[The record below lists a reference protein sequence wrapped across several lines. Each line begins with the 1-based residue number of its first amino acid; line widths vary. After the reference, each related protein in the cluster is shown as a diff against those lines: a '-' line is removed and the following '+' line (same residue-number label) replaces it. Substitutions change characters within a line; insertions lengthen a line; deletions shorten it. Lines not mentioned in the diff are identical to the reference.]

1 MRLLEFKEK
10 LKQRR
15 ACEEVE
21 NAKANSSEVNVVE
34 EAASSEKQNEEVID
48 GNAKIQPENPDHSQ
62 MNGEF
67 ESRTQNGECATT
79 APDEDGK
86 SSILSTK
93 SQSLSEEII
102 TATNTEPALANGEC
116 NAVDEVMLVEKET
129 PKN

>member
-1 MRLLEFKEK
+1 M
-10 LKQRR
+10 
-15 ACEEVE
+15 E

-34 EAASSEKQNEEVID
+34 EAASSEKQSEEVID
-48 GNAKIQPENPDHSQ
+48 GNAKIQPENTDTLEERPDHSQ